1 MATSV
6 TSKEPDGA
14 DQALTQVISTTQK
27 GRASLV
33 KNKLRRQLL
42 YRKERLRKARER
54 RDRKEK
60 RKREAEQ
67 LGEEV
72 QIAMGKL
79 RSLHNNDVQ
88 FDFFTN
94 L

>member
-1 MATSV
+1 MATSN
-6 TSKEPDGA
+6 EADGT
-14 DQALTQVISTTQK
+14 DQGLAETISTTPK

-33 KNKLRRQLL
+33 RNKLRRQLL
-42 YRKERLRKARER
+42 YRKERLRKAKEK

-72 QIAMGKL
+72 Q
-79 RSLHNNDVQ
+79 NQ
-88 FDFFTN
+88 
-94 L
+94 

>member
-1 MATSV
+1 MATSM

-72 QIAMGKL
+72 QISIGKL

-88 FDFFTN
+88 CDFFTN